1 MKEKIRIDYPLKI
14 PKYTK
19 AHLEY
24 LIKSGAEESVHIEY
38 KAAGALELT
47 DYKKHEISK
56 DVSAMANAD
65 GGIIVY
71 GIYEED
77 HIPKGYSFI
86 NGNTFSKEWLEQV
99 INSKIKRRIP
109 ELTIDVI
116 RLGNKI
122 NQSVYVVKIPR
133 SAEAPHMASDGRYYK
148 RYNFES
154 KRMEEYEVRDLFRR
168 TGETSLKLM
177 PCEFNVVPIKEPS
190 GNLKELKLQVI
201 LDVKN
206 ESQHIEQVYKT
217 ILRIP
222 KGVYKTISGNE
233 DLKQH
238 FRKFQPDYA
247 LLNIPASTPLF
258 PKEVNTLANF
268 VLHIEK
274 AHLAELAEVP
284 MKIKFYYSNG
294 VYQLKYFLDL
304 QLKIKGKLLRE
315 SDFE

>member
-148 RYNFES
+148 Q
-154 KRMEEYEVRDLFRR
+154 
-168 TGETSLKLM
+168 G
-177 PCEFNVVPIKEPS
+177 
-190 GNLKELKLQVI
+190 
-201 LDVKN
+201 
-206 ESQHIEQVYKT
+206 
-217 ILRIP
+217 
-222 KGVYKTISGNE
+222 
-233 DLKQH
+233 
-238 FRKFQPDYA
+238 
-247 LLNIPASTPLF
+247 ST
-258 PKEVNTLANF
+258 
-268 VLHIEK
+268 
-274 AHLAELAEVP
+274 
-284 MKIKFYYSNG
+284 
-294 VYQLKYFLDL
+294 
-304 QLKIKGKLLRE
+304 
-315 SDFE
+315 